1 MPRMTSTSPETAAPG
16 AGREFRTIGVIGLGT
31 MGAGIAEVFARAGHA
46 VVGVE
51 KDDESLA
58 RGRQY
63 LEHSTSRAV
72 KREKMTEAD
81 QAELLGRITFT
92 TSLKDLAEADFVVEA
107 VVESLE
113 TKKAIFRD
121 LDEIVSPETI
131 LATNTSSLSVTE
143 ISTANG
149 SPGRVVGV
157 HFFNP
162 APVQAL
168 VEIVRTV
175 VTEQSV
181 LDETTALVTSL
192 GKAPVVCGDKAGF
205 IANTLLFGYLNHA
218 VAMYEG
224 HYASRED
231 IDAAM
236 RYGCGYP
243 MGPLALL
250 DLIGLDTAYEILET
264 MYHQG
269 RDRLHAPRP
278 ILKQMVTAGMLGRKT
293 GRGFY
298 SYEAADSP
306 VVVADELTPSV
317 DQKPQLRHDIKLV
330 GVVGTGT
337 MATGIV
343 EVFAKSGY
351 DVLYVGRSADKVAG
365 VRAAIEKSLDKAI
378 QRGKLEESAKAEVL
392 GRLTGSTSLDDL
404 APVDIVVEA
413 IAEDLAIKS
422 TLFANLDEICR
433 PGAILATTT
442 SSLPVIECAQA
453 TARPHDV
460 IGIHFFNPA
469 PVMKL
474 VEVVSTVV
482 TSDEVTETTR
492 ALCDRVGKVAVSC
505 GDRAGFIVN
514 ALLFPYL
521 NDAVKMLE
529 AHYATAD
536 DIDLAMKQGCALP
549 MGPFELLDVVGN
561 DVSLAIQRELYL
573 EFREPGFAPAPLL
586 EHLVTAGYL
595 GRKTKRGFRDYS
607 AR

>member
-1 MPRMTSTSPETAAPG
+1 MRGMTTAVTERTPRTFE
-16 AGREFRTIGVIGLGT
+16 TIGVIGLGT
-31 MGAGIAEVFARAGHA
+31 MGAGIAEVFARNGFTVIGIELTDEA
-46 VVGVE
+46 V
-51 KDDESLA
+51 D
-58 RGRQY
+58 RGRGH
-63 LEHSTSRAV
+63 LAHSTGRAV
-72 KREKMTEAD
+72 SRGKMSEEQ
-81 QAELLGRITFT
+81 QAEILGRISFAT
-92 TSLKDLAEADFVVEA
+92 DLSALADADFVVEA

-113 TKKAIFRD
+113 VKKDLFRR
-121 LDEIVSPETI
+121 LDDIVAPDAI
-131 LATNTSSLSVTE
+131 LATNTSSLPVTE
-143 ISTANG
+143 ISTAN
-149 SPGRVVGV
+149 SRPGRVVGL

-162 APVQAL
+162 APVQNL

-175 VTEQSV
+175 VTEPAV
-181 LDETTALVTSL
+181 LADVQALVARL
-192 GKAPVVCGDKAGF
+192 GKNPVVCGDKAGF

-218 VAMYEG
+218 VSMYEG
-224 HYASRED
+224 KYATRED

-236 RYGCGYP
+236 RFGCGYP

-264 MYHQG
+264 MYRQG
-269 RDRLHAPRP
+269 RDRLHAPAP
-278 ILKQMVTAGMLGRKT
+278 ILKQMVTAGLLGRKT

-298 SYEAADSP
+298 TYEREDSP
-306 VVVADELTPSV
+306 VVVPDDKTPSA
-317 DQKPQLRHDIKLV
+317 DDRPELRHDIRTV

-337 MATGIV
+337 MAAGIV

-351 DVLYVGRSADKVAG
+351 DVLYVGRSQDKVDG
-365 VRAAIEKSLDKAI
+365 VLATITRSFDKQI
-378 QRGKLEESAKAEVL
+378 QRGRATEEQKAEVL
-392 GRLTGSTSLDDL
+392 GRLTGTTSLDDL
-404 APVDIVVEA
+404 SRVEIVVEA
-413 IAEDLAIKS
+413 IAEDLAIKT
-422 TLFANLDEICR
+422 TLFENLDEICK
-433 PGAILATTT
+433 PGTILATTT
-442 SSLPVIECAQA
+442 SSLPIISLARA
-453 TARPHDV
+453 TSRPQDV
-460 IGIHFFNPA
+460 IGMHFFNPA

-474 VEVVSTVV
+474 VEVVSTVATDDAV
-482 TSDEVTETTR
+482 AETVR
-492 ALCDRVGKVAVSC
+492 ALCDKVGKVAVSC

-536 DIDLAMKQGCALP
+536 DIDTAMKQGCALP

-595 GRKTKRGFRDYS
+595 GRKTQRGFRDYS